1 VSFSS
6 EAHCRRANVSVHALH
21 IYSKIGI
28 IYTPLLKIILIII
41 FILHI
46 KSHVVNPKSA
56 IDSRHMCSNSFPAFA
71 GTPLWAIS

>member
-1 VSFSS
+1 MGQRVSFSS

-28 IYTPLLKIILIII
+28 IYTPPLKFILIII

-46 KSHVVNPKSA
+46 KSGDVKKLS
-56 IDSRHMCSNSFPAFA
+56 IR
-71 GTPLWAIS
+71 I